1 MVQTFPESCLMSNSS
16 VVEVRQCSVFYSG
29 ERNRTFGQGDV
40 PPNKSEEIKNGSGM
54 FLFTLNWGLHWSPGS
69 CPRCKR
75 MCCLTRVEQNDG
87 FEADELLGFELQQA
101 EARRGGE
108 QHVEYLGHSF
118 DTVALIPGENG
129 IGFRGIPELCCVLM
143 VIF

>member
-54 FLFTLNWGLHWSPGS
+54 FLFTLNWGHHWFPGS

-87 FEADELLGFELQQA
+87 FEADKLLGFELQHA

-118 DTVALIPGENG
+118 DTVALIPGEMGSALGEFQNYVV
-129 IGFRGIPELCCVLM
+129 F
-143 VIF
+143 